1 MPDRDEIIMFP
12 GSRMKIRKC
21 SEADIAGTGEF
32 YDGIVKWLDEHINYP
47 RWIYGVYPSADS
59 VRAMTK
65 DGSQYLCISGGR
77 ITGAFALN
85 AKPQGCYWKGNW
97 KRDLPEGAYMVLHA
111 MAVAPEMQRQGIA
124 SEIIRFCIN
133 QAGSQGYRA
142 IRVDIV
148 PDNYPARRLFEKNGF
163 TWAGDTDLELDIGNI
178 PLFSLYKLN
187 L

>member
-1 MPDRDEIIMFP
+1 MPDKNEINMFP
-12 GSRMKIRKC
+12 EIRMKIRKC
-21 SEADIAGTGEF
+21 MEADIADAGEF

-65 DGSQYLCISGGR
+65 DGGQYLCISGGK
-77 ITGAFALN
+77 IVGAFALN
-85 AKPQGCYWKGNW
+85 AQPQGCYGKGSW
-97 KRDLPEGAYMVLHA
+97 KRVLPEGDYMVLHA
-111 MAVAPEMQRQGIA
+111 MAVAPEMQRQGTA

-133 QAGSQGYRA
+133 QAGTQGYKV

-163 TWAGDTDLELDIGNI
+163 TWAGDVDLELNIGNI
-178 PLFSLYKLN
+178 PAFSLYELN

>member
-1 MPDRDEIIMFP
+1 
-12 GSRMKIRKC
+12 MKVLFIGILTEEVLAQTR
-21 SEADIAGTGEF
+21 SEKLIGAFIDVGEAAKE
-32 YDGIVKWLDEHINYP
+32 V
-47 RWIYGVYPSADS
+47 
-59 VRAMTK
+59 
-65 DGSQYLCISGGR
+65 GR

-97 KRDLPEGAYMVLHA
+97 KRDLPEGAYMVLNA
-111 MAVAPEMQRQGIA
+111 MAVAPEMQRQGTA